1 MLANPGPAAPLAL
14 VLLLCIPG
22 CGPARDDA
30 APTGGDEV
38 AVTGGTDDT
47 AHGRTH
53 GQPFEL
59 RRAEIQNDIL
69 TLHGD
74 DGRTFFVFLFL
85 AEGETAAGNRY
96 RFAPAEI
103 GDPHVHM
110 HYRSGDGIEIDTFME
125 QYSMELEFGQPVDGR
140 LPGRIDLRLPDDA
153 GSFVAGR
160 FEAAVPGQS

>member
-1 MLANPGPAAPLAL
+1 MRANPGPSAAL
-14 VLLLCIPG
+14 VLLLLLCTPG
-22 CGPARDDA
+22 CGPSPADDA
-30 APTGGDEV
+30 PSGSDEV
-38 AVTGGTDDT
+38 AASDGTDDT

-85 AEGETAAGNRY
+85 GEGETAAGNRY

-110 HYRSGDGIEIDTFME
+110 HYRSEDGIEIDTFME
-125 QYSMELEFGQPVDGR
+125 QYSMELEFGLLVDGR

-160 FEAAVPGQS
+160 FEALVPGQG